1 VELLDD
7 DEIQSSLRSLDGWE
21 RDGDHITREYS
32 VDDFV
37 SAVDL
42 ANAFVDPAEDLN
54 HHPDLSVSWGSVG
67 VSVTTHDA
75 GGLTELDFE
84 LAEKYNRIYEED
96 FE

>member
-7 DEIQSSLRSLDGWE
+7 DDIQSSLRSLDGWE
-21 RDGDHITREYS
+21 RDEDQIKREYT

-37 SAVDL
+37 SAVEL
-42 ANAFVDPAEDLN
+42 VNAFVEPAEDLN

-84 LAEKYNRIYEED
+84 LAEKYNRIYKED
-96 FE
+96 FK

>member
-1 VELLDD
+1 MELLDD
-7 DEIQSSLRSLDGWE
+7 DEIQSSLRSLEGWE

-37 SAVDL
+37 TAVDL
-42 ANAFVDPAEDLN
+42 TKAFVQPAEDLN